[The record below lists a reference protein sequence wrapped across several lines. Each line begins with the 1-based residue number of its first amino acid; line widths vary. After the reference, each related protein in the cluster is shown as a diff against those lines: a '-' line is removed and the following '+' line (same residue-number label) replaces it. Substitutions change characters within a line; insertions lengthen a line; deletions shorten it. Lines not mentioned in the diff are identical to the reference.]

1 MKSLRLHLVLMALV
15 VCTLA
20 AGQVYLSHAR
30 VGVSQQVA
38 MAKATQTLMHQEV
51 QNLKLEVASIT
62 RPDAL
67 RRLAREK
74 LGMFSPT
81 PMQVVQP

>member
-1 MKSLRLHLVLMALV
+1 VKSLRLHVVMMILVICA
-15 VCTLA
+15 LA
-20 AGQVYLSHAR
+20 AGQVYLSHVR
-30 VGVSQQVA
+30 VGISQKVAEAKVAQGQV
-38 MAKATQTLMHQEV
+38 QREV

-62 RPDAL
+62 RPDTL